1 MPESD
6 AGTECDQRVEGGHR
20 DGGRVEKKSVETEPV
35 QRGHRAGGWGGG
47 RLGRRQRSWQRQRLQ
62 RTEGEENKE
71 VGRDRGERAD
81 QKGAGQWYK
90 YQVPGVRFT
99 K

>member
-35 QRGHRAGGWGGG
+35 QRGHRAGGWGGEAGEKTKKLAEAEATEDRGG
-47 RLGRRQRSWQRQRLQ
+47 RKQRSW
-62 RTEGEENKE
+62 
-71 VGRDRGERAD
+71 
-81 QKGAGQWYK
+81 
-90 YQVPGVRFT
+90 
-99 K
+99 